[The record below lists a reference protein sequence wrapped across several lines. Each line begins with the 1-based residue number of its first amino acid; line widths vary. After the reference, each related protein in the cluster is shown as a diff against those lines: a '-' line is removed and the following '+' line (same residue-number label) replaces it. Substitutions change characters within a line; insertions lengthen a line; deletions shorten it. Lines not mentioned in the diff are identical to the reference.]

1 MSERPSR
8 GQRFRAAREAEW
20 LKLDKLLQK
29 FERGSASAL
38 STDELL
44 AIPVLYRSTLSSL
57 SVARA
62 TSLDRDLVAYLES
75 LAARAYFFV
84 YGPRTTFLQR
94 VLAFF
99 RRDWPLAV
107 QAVWRETLI
116 SVALTLV
123 GAVFAYLLTRGDND
137 WFYAFVPQGM
147 SAGRD
152 PTATTAFL
160 HQTLYAKIDPG
171 TRQFLPAFA
180 TFLFTHNARIAI
192 MAFALG
198 FACCAPTAMLMV
210 YSGAMAGAFFAL
222 YVAHGLGWQ
231 LGGWMFIHGATELF
245 AVILAGAAG
254 FRIGWRL
261 IFPGARS
268 RTEAMGEAGRQ
279 GAVVM
284 FGVVAML
291 FVAGC
296 LEGIG
301 RQLITNDVARY
312 VIALGSLTGWCS
324 YFYWPRNR
332 APRPEVSR

>member
-8 GQRFRAAREAEW
+8 SQRFRAAREAEW
-20 LKLDKLLQK
+20 RRLDSLLQK
-29 FERGSASAL
+29 IDRGSAQAL

-62 TSLDRDLVAYLES
+62 TSLDRDLIDYLES

-94 VLAFF
+94 ALAFF

-107 QAVWRETLI
+107 QALWRETLI
-116 SVALTLV
+116 SAALTLV
-123 GAVFAYLLTRGDND
+123 GGILAYLLTRSDND
-137 WFYAFVPQGM
+137 WYYAFVPQGM

-160 HQTLYAKIDPG
+160 HHALYAKVDPG
-171 TRQFLPAFA
+171 TQQWLPAFA

-198 FACCAPTAMLMV
+198 FACCAPTGLLMV

-222 YVAHGLGWQ
+222 YGAHGLGWQ
-231 LGGWMFIHGATELF
+231 LGGWLFIHGVTELF

-268 RTEAMGEAGRQ
+268 RAEAMGEAGRQ

-301 RQLITNDVARY
+301 RQLITADVARY
-312 VIALGSLTGWCS
+312 AIALTSLAGWCG
-324 YFYWPRNR
+324 YFYWPRREVNR
-332 APRPEVSR
+332 

>member
-1 MSERPSR
+1 MPERPSR
-8 GQRFRAAREAEW
+8 SQRFRAAREAEW
-20 LKLDKLLQK
+20 RRLDALLQK
-29 FERGSASAL
+29 IDRGSAQAL

-62 TSLDRDLVAYLES
+62 TSLDRDLIGYLES
-75 LAARAYFFV
+75 LSARAYFFV
-84 YGPRTTFLQR
+84 YGPRTTLAQR
-94 VLAFF
+94 AVAFF
-99 RRDWPLAV
+99 RRDWPMAV
-107 QAVWRETLI
+107 RAIWRETLI
-116 SVALTLV
+116 SAALTLV
-123 GAVFAYLLTRGDND
+123 GGILAYLLTHADAD

-147 SAGRD
+147 TEGRD
-152 PTATTAFL
+152 PTATTAYL

-222 YVAHGLGWQ
+222 YGAHGLGWQ
-231 LGGWMFIHGATELF
+231 LGGWLFIHGVTELF

-301 RQLITNDVARY
+301 RQLITDDLARY
-312 VIALGSLTGWCS
+312 AIALGSLAAWCS
-324 YFYWPRNR
+324 YFYWPRR
-332 APRPEVSR
+332 AR